1 VAGDP
6 LLFGVLLGAHVLAGL
21 ACVVTGVVAMLSPKR
36 AGRHPT
42 AGAIYYGCLSAV
54 FVSASLLAALRWD
67 EDFPLFVVGT
77 LAFLSASL
85 GRAALRRRWRGG
97 VRLHIACMGASY
109 VLLLTGFYVESGAK
123 LPLWRELP
131 RVAYWLGPGAVG
143 IPLIVRALL
152 REPIPLPEPAGST
165 RRGARSGAEERPRVR
180 G

>member
-1 VAGDP
+1 VAADS
-6 LLFGVLLGAHVLAGL
+6 LLFRMLLGAHVLVGF

-42 AGAIYYGCLSAV
+42 AGTIYYGCLAAV
-54 FVSASLLAALRWD
+54 FASATLLAAMRWD

-85 GRAALRRRWRGG
+85 GRTALRQRWRGG

-131 RVAYWLGPGAVG
+131 PIAYWLVPGAVG

-152 REPIPLPEPAGST
+152 REPM
-165 RRGARSGAEERPRVR
+165 AR
-180 G
+180 